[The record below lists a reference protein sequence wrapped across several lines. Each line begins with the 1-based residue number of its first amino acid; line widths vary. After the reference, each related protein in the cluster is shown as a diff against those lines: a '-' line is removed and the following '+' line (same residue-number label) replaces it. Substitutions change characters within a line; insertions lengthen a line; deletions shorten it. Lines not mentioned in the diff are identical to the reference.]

1 MKRRKMALVIGI
13 VLLVAV
19 GGILWDQSRTRDE
32 PAPAEVRDE
41 PAPDGMVLVSMW
53 QYEAYMKAIGTGD
66 PRFLSY
72 VPEYIVH
79 TATHERIPLRQAAQK
94 FLAGT
99 AGVAESMGGFH
110 LVEPRKGQ
118 TITNPIRV
126 KLWHKTNHYRG
137 GVLRVTD
144 ANNKLL
150 AELRLP
156 EISHSNI
163 IYHYYEAE
171 IAFDQPDTAGG
182 FIVGYSWDA
191 GDEPEEARK
200 YYAIPISFR

>member
-1 MKRRKMALVIGI
+1 MALGIGL

-19 GGILWDQSRTRDE
+19 GGIVWGRSGNRDE
-32 PAPAEVRDE
+32 PAA
-41 PAPDGMVLVSMW
+41 AGTVLVSMGE
-53 QYEAYMKAIGTGD
+53 YETYMKVIGTAD
-66 PRFLSY
+66 ARFLSY

-79 TATHERIPLRQAAQK
+79 TATHERIPLRQAAQD

-99 AGVAESMGGFH
+99 AGVAENMGGFY

-118 TITNPIRV
+118 SLTNPIRV
-126 KLWHKTNHYRG
+126 KLWHRTNHYGG

-144 ANNKLL
+144 ANYKLL

-156 EISHSNI
+156 EISHWNI

-171 IAFDQPDTAGG
+171 MAFDQPDTAGG
-182 FIVGYSWDA
+182 FIIGYSWDA

-200 YYAIPISFR
+200 YYVIPISFE